1 MIFENFK
8 GKNYLNNLNFCAK
21 NRDFD
26 LKQNFQKL
34 KLILMPFL
42 GAKIQTLIENHNKL
56 LIFGKKIQIHNF
68 VIVLKSDFLEII

>member
-1 MIFENFK
+1 MRIFK
-8 GKNYLNNLNFCAK
+8 GKNDQNNLNFRAI

-42 GAKIQTLIENHNKL
+42 GAKIQTLIKNHNKL
-56 LIFGKKIQIHNF
+56 LIFGKKIQLHNF
-68 VIVLKSDFLEII
+68 VIFLKSDFLEII